1 MKMQH
6 LLIEGYCDGAIGEE
20 IHPCKNT
27 FKLGIYC
34 FKCTQF
40 SFCECPNEIAIS
52 GEKGLIEYDEDCIG
66 FGGNMEPDTLRD
78 RGKCISLWKSIC
90 RRKIKE
96 LTKRI
101 WFWWLRAAASTTP
114 AYGFLSFF
122 CDKPSPERSRTPLCP
137 LDCLHFCRCHFA
149 AENGEQDLTRLMISS
164 PFFPA

>member
-52 GEKGLIEYDEDCIG
+52 GEKGLIEDDEDCIG

-96 LTKRI
+96 
-101 WFWWLRAAASTTP
+101 
-114 AYGFLSFF
+114 AY
-122 CDKPSPERSRTPLCP
+122 DEY
-137 LDCLHFCRCHFA
+137 
-149 AENGEQDLTRLMISS
+149 ISV
-164 PFFPA
+164 FKAH